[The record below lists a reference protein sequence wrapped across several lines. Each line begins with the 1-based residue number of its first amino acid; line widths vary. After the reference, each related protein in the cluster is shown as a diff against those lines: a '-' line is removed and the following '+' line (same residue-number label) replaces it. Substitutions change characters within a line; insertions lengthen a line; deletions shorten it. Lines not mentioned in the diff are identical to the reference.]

1 MFGDY
6 LFLGEVFF
14 DGILWLVVGVLFI
27 VVVVYK
33 MGIIGLVVFIGNVKE
48 AVVVKGLL
56 VYGFDNIF
64 NVIDFLNSFISFFFV
79 EINIVDI
86 LVKWKFI
93 GLDLKE
99 VKG

>member
-1 MFGDY
+1 
-6 LFLGEVFF
+6 
-14 DGILWLVVGVLFI
+14 
-27 VVVVYK
+27 

-48 AVVVKGLL
+48 VVVVKGLL

-64 NVIDFLNSFISFFFV
+64 GVIDFLNSFVSFFFV
-79 EINIVDI
+79 EINIVEI
-86 LVKWKFI
+86 LVKWKLI